1 MRLRRSS
8 SVHWLSGRPSRRIVP
23 CSGRR
28 NFSSREKMVVFPA
41 PEGRDPDGHAESEC
55 EIEDVAEAEQ
65 KRQPETVP

>member
-1 MRLRRSS
+1 
-8 SVHWLSGRPSRRIVP
+8 
-23 CSGRR
+23 
-28 NFSSREKMVVFPA
+28 MVVFPA